1 MRTDAVKIL
10 FVHYGDD
17 WLAGSEIALLEMIR
31 GLRAQGVAP
40 FLWCNAPALEN
51 AAIAAGIPVWRDPFA
66 YYFDYSSP
74 AFSLSAYRR
83 LVRRAEALIGET
95 GAEIVHCN
103 SAAPAQWMALAC
115 RRRRTPWLIN
125 MHSPYLRRSRCALG
139 ILRAEGTAAV
149 PAAIAKPLLA
159 DGVDKDRVRIVHNG
173 FDEAALLKGEA

>member
-74 AFSLSAYRR
+74 AFSLSAYRLGKASRTFR
-83 LVRRAEALIGET
+83 LRGQTEFY
-95 GAEIVHCN
+95 
-103 SAAPAQWMALAC
+103 
-115 RRRRTPWLIN
+115 RRTGVKLNCVFSIDCRDDAA
-125 MHSPYLRRSRCALG
+125 SLG
-139 ILRAEGTAAV
+139 RDVREIFAV
-149 PAAIAKPLLA
+149 GMTDFVIC
-159 DGVDKDRVRIVHNG
+159 N
-173 FDEAALLKGEA
+173 